1 MSVPERT
8 SRQQALYAAL
18 VLRVALGVV
27 FVAHALMKVIVFTL
41 PGAAQF
47 FEAHGFPGWTAY
59 PVTLV
64 ELIGGTLL
72 IAGLHTRAV
81 ALGLIP
87 VLLGALTVHWANGW
101 SFTASGG
108 GWEYVAFLIVALA
121 AQALLGDGALAVS
134 GLRHRGPEA
143 GPVLQGGPVS
153 TGA

>member
-1 MSVPERT
+1 MSSPERT
-8 SRQQALYAAL
+8 SPQQAQYAAL
-18 VLRVALGVV
+18 ALRVALGVV
-27 FVAHALMKVIVFTL
+27 FVAHALTKVIVFTL
-41 PGAAQF
+41 PGTAQF
-47 FEAHGFPGWTAY
+47 FEGHGFPGWTAY

-101 SFTASGG
+101 SFTAAGG
-108 GWEYVAFLIVALA
+108 GWEYVAFLIVALV

-134 GLRHRGPEA
+134 GVRHRPEA
-143 GPVLQGGPVS
+143 GRVLQSGPVS
-153 TGA
+153 TST